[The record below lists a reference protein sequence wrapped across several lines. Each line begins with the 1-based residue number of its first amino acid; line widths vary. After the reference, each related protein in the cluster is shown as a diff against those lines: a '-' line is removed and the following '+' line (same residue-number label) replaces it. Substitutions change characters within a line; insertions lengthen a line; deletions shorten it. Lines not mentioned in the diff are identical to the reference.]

1 MTGRIKHYSAKEGYG
16 FIYSDYGDI
25 FFHYSDTNNRNC
37 LREGYQVTFNL
48 CATGKGLQARQ
59 VKVI

>member
-1 MTGRIKHYSAKEGYG
+1 MTGRIKSYSSKCGFG
-16 FIYSDYGDI
+16 FIGSEYGDI
-25 FFHYSDTNNRNC
+25 FFHYSDTNDRNC